1 MAELT
6 RLTQEMVR
14 EYLEKGFW
22 TSETMVSAFDRHAI
36 EFPED
41 GAVSDTGARLTWA
54 QVKVKTDLL
63 ALGLLGLGLKRDDLV
78 VIQLP
83 NGVEN
88 LLVRIALKKAGLLA
102 AFAPVTWRQTE
113 MTQILERL
121 DAKAVL
127 LADEFRG
134 FDYLGMLAE
143 IQAQLRAP
151 RVQRVLV
158 VGDRVPPGAVS
169 VNDLM
174 DDRSKPETSSDCL
187 KETCY
192 GPGEVSLLSI
202 SSGSTGNPKVC
213 EWPEGAQV
221 LVGKEIAARLK
232 LSREDVAGI
241 FAPVGGGAGAM
252 VWLAAAQVGC
262 RMVLSDSLAAE
273 VLLDLIERER
283 VSFMGTVPAILLR
296 ILECPNLSRYDLS
309 SLRVIR
315 TGTAALSPSVAKEAE
330 TKLGCVVAPA
340 YGSMETVS
348 ISQAGLDDPPEI
360 RLGGSVGK
368 ALPGIEVK
376 VVDEASREVRH
387 GEVGELWVRGPGTS
401 SGYYRDPE
409 ATIRAW
415 GQLGREGWFRM
426 GDLASMDAQGNI
438 TLLGR
443 KKEVIIRG
451 GNKIFPAEIE
461 SLLCRHPKI
470 LEAAVVGV
478 SHPALGEVPCAF
490 VIPRTGQDP
499 APEEIS
505 AFLRSRNI
513 ASYKLPERVVVVDEF
528 PRLESNKVDKLG
540 LAQRILA
547 EQ

>member
-1 MAELT
+1 
-6 RLTQEMVR
+6 
-14 EYLEKGFW
+14 
-22 TSETMVSAFDRHAI
+22 
-36 EFPED
+36 
-41 GAVSDTGARLTWA
+41 
-54 QVKVKTDLL
+54 
-63 ALGLLGLGLKRDDLV
+63 
-78 VIQLP
+78 
-83 NGVEN
+83 
-88 LLVRIALKKAGLLA
+88 
-102 AFAPVTWRQTE
+102 
-113 MTQILERL
+113 
-121 DAKAVL
+121 
-127 LADEFRG
+127 
-134 FDYLGMLAE
+134 
-143 IQAQLRAP
+143 
-151 RVQRVLV
+151 
-158 VGDRVPPGAVS
+158 
-169 VNDLM
+169 
-174 DDRSKPETSSDCL
+174 
-187 KETCY
+187 
-192 GPGEVSLLSI
+192 
-202 SSGSTGNPKVC
+202 
-213 EWPEGAQV
+213 
-221 LVGKEIAARLK
+221 
-232 LSREDVAGI
+232 VAGI

-348 ISQAGLDDPPEI
+348 ISQAGLNDPPEI
-360 RLGGSVGK
+360 RLGGAVGK

-461 SLLCRHPKI
+461 SLLCGHPKI